1 MLLSLRQHP
10 RKGKEFVFAP
20 LRPRTRLNLLRLSAE
35 TCVAAPNFPP
45 KLQLM
50 GSDSWAPSVCW
61 NGGGYAVME
70 GGVFLCRLAEKVA
83 GISESH
89 VSWAHDQIIPIVPI
103 LHLYQKIKLQKQ
115 GNRRRCWQGLNQLI

>member
-35 TCVAAPNFPP
+35 TCVAAPNFPH

-50 GSDSWAPSVCW
+50 GSDSCAPSVCW

-70 GGVFLCRLAEKVA
+70 GGSSCVGWQKK
-83 GISESH
+83 SQESVNPMYRGH
-89 VSWAHDQIIPIVPI
+89 MT
-103 LHLYQKIKLQKQ
+103 
-115 GNRRRCWQGLNQLI
+115 R